1 MSPHL
6 FDRRLLV
13 VTGKGGVGRTT
24 LSAALAVAAGR
35 AGRRTLVLELSG
47 AGGLPSHFGLGE
59 RAFQY
64 RRATDNV
71 WVASFTVQECLHDF
85 ARRKL
90 RLSGILAR
98 VVHARPVATFVDAV
112 PGLHDILQ
120 LGKLENLL
128 NEPLAGDPVFD
139 LVVLDAPA
147 TGHGL
152 TLLSAARSLTEI
164 AKAGP
169 FYELAS
175 IIDRFLQDP
184 VRTAIVVAT
193 LPEALPVSETGE
205 LVQALRADGFDPA
218 LLIAN
223 RCDPAPLPDG
233 SDVDAIADR
242 VRAVPDG
249 QGLAELLIQAEERHQ
264 AQQQALAPLRDARI
278 PLVELPRLRTPDLAR
293 ALGDT
298 LHDALVE
305 AP

>member
-1 MSPHL
+1 MSRHL

-24 LSAALAVAAGR
+24 LSAALAVAAGM

-47 AGGLPSHFGLGE
+47 TAGLPPHFQLDG
-59 RAFQY
+59 RSFSY

-71 WVASFTVQECLHDF
+71 WVASFTVPECLQDF
-85 ARRKL
+85 AGRKL

-98 VVHARPVATFVDAV
+98 VVHARPVATFVDAI

-128 NEPLAGDPVFD
+128 HQPAAGDPEFD

-152 TLLSAARSLTEI
+152 TLLSAARSMTEI

-184 VRTAIVVAT
+184 ERTAVVVAT

-205 LVQALRADGFDPA
+205 LVEALRADGFDPA

-223 RCDPAPLPDG
+223 RCDPAPLPEGADPA
-233 SDVDAIADR
+233 AIADH
-242 VRAVPDG
+242 VRA
-249 QGLAELLIQAEERHQ
+249 LAGGENLAALLEQATQHHG
-264 AQQQALAPLRDARI
+264 AQQRALAPLQDAHL
-278 PLVELPRLRTPDLAR
+278 PMVELPRLRRPDLAR
-293 ALGDT
+293 ALGEQ
-298 LHDALVE
+298 LYAALVDT
-305 AP
+305 P